1 MSEFVVD
8 EVPAGVKENKWFL
21 VRRHVT
27 ANGKDKF
34 WDDCGAWAQH
44 HGWRSHHLRDSLTEV
59 RLLEDGSYGSRR
71 RVEGKRMTV
80 RMDPQP
86 TDVLCVHRMYTKLA
100 RDSEYR
106 RRITY
111 VDGFPLYVAEYLGHF
126 PRAVESHGNATNSAG
141 EYVRTRPGVLDAV
154 VEQIT
159 TTKEK
164 PRKVYQRQ
172 QLDGDGDGQRNVK
185 QVTTSCR
192 DDDQEFR

>member
-1 MSEFVVD
+1 MQCGDRPAADGMSDFVVD

-27 ANGKDKF
+27 ANGEDKF

-44 HGWRSHHLRDSLTEV
+44 HCWRSHHLRNSLTEV

-71 RVEGKRMTV
+71 RVEGKHMTV

-100 RDSEYR
+100 QDSEYR

-111 VDGFPLYVAEYLGHF
+111 ADGFPLYVAEYIGQF
-126 PRAVESHGNATNSAG
+126 PRAVESYGNATNPAG
-141 EYVRTRPGVLDAV
+141 EYV
-154 VEQIT
+154 
-159 TTKEK
+159 
-164 PRKVYQRQ
+164 
-172 QLDGDGDGQRNVK
+172 
-185 QVTTSCR
+185 
-192 DDDQEFR
+192 